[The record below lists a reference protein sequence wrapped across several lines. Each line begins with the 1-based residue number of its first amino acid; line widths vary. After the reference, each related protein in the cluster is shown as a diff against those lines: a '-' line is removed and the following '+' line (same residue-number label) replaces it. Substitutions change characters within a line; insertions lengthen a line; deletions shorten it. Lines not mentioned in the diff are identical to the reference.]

1 MTTVLVIRHGRTA
14 LNADG
19 ALRGRVDVPLDEVGL
34 AEAARLGD
42 LFEPVPLMVVV
53 CSPLLR
59 ARQTA
64 APIANS
70 TGAAVRIEE
79 AFTDRDVG
87 GWSGMPAAQV
97 VERFGG
103 LDHAPGVEP
112 RADFDRRVL
121 AGWASV
127 AAELAAGRP
136 WFWLPA
142 QMTSGLSGAWSD
154 VQPVSR
160 ARRRRRNGDLPPRGR
175 SVTPVAGPG
184 RWRGLGQ
191 AAAWRAGGR
200 RSAEAVTDST
210 IQPAA

>member
-1 MTTVLVIRHGRTA
+1 MGGRSSS
-14 LNADG
+14 
-19 ALRGRVDVPLDEVGL
+19 VGVSSTGTNWGPQ
-34 AEAARLGD
+34 ARLARLRLRVGVSLGGQEDD
-42 LFEPVPLMVVV
+42 LDQAPV
-53 CSPLLR
+53 
-59 ARQTA
+59 A
-64 APIANS
+64 
-70 TGAAVRIEE
+70 TG
-79 AFTDRDVG
+79 VG
-87 GWSGMPAAQV
+87 GLQHERDPADAGRG
-97 VERFGG
+97 RFGG

-160 ARRRRRNGDLPPRGR
+160 ARRRRRNGELPPRGR